1 MDAPAVN
8 AGTPGVR
15 VIEGRGLAVR
25 DIAGYR
31 HPTLAQALAWRIT
44 RHRHDA
50 VSRRSESRDP
60 RLHVEG
66 RVNFAWQSSLGGVT
80 VRTQN
85 ADAGICLRLNDVQG
99 RPLLALSRIRLGERG
114 DEDVGE
120 AVVDRFHYE
129 PVNLPGRLL
138 GVTEQ
143 VMAGAERCSE
153 RLIYAEATQAS
164 RDRNLAGLCNRHY
177 DPAGLLQLDEV
188 ALTGEPLVSRR
199 RLLASADDANAQ
211 ADWQGEDASAWEAL
225 LAPPGEAY
233 VSHTRRDAT
242 GLPVSATDACGHRQR
257 LAYDLA
263 GHLLG
268 SWLTLQGRPEQ
279 PIVAVLHYSAGG
291 HKLHEA
297 HGNGISTRFTFDPR
311 SLQLTGILVQ
321 RPASAPSGARTLQH
335 LRYSHDPVGN
345 VLRVRNEAEAARYW
359 RNQNVMAE
367 GAYVY
372 DSLYQLIEASGREM
386 AGAARQGTRLP
397 ELRVPVDQT
406 VYSRYTRHYCHDSGN
421 NLTHMHHRAP
431 ASGNDYSVQ
440 LTVSDRSNRAVLA
453 QPGLLP
459 GEVDA
464 LFDAAGHQCAL
475 LLGQPLQWT
484 ARGELSRVSPIQ
496 RDEGADDCEWY
507 RYAANGTRLLKVTA
521 QASATARTERVVYLD
536 GLELRSKW
544 VAQAELEQLQVITVA
559 AGGGAEV
566 RVLHWSSG
574 KPAELEN
581 DQLRYSYHD
590 LIGSSGLEVNGRG
603 DVISLEE
610 YYPYGGT
617 AVWAARS
624 RLEAS
629 LKTIRY
635 SGKERDAT
643 GLYYYGSR
651 YYLPWAGRW
660 LSADMLDDDGK
671 AVDGL
676 NLYRMVGNNPMTLH
690 DPDGREGKK
699 GYIYLPVVGN
709 DTVQMAVGDNFNR
722 YVKGRDL
729 RPVILPDRTAKKAF
743 EGLKPQYILGARS
756 ELERAEN
763 LRRMARAGALP
774 ATTQSAYLE
783 EAEYIENEV
792 NIRLKVLKRL
802 KVHSNAESG
811 LLSRLAPGGS
821 KLYIS
826 AHGEAG
832 SGRLA
837 ATYSPESAEI
847 WSDDLAQELE
857 AGGLPKDFQDIR
869 VSACWSANAVEI
881 ESFDSDEID
890 RSAFVAT
897 AVGDGDDQSGP
908 STTPR
913 PFNVMLHSELTKKGF
928 SKISVTGY
936 SGTLWTYPDGKHYVS
951 VLRSADGI
959 TTLSARRSSVKR
971 VHPKPKSN

>member
-1 MDAPAVN
+1 MDAPVVH
-8 AGTPGVR
+8 AGTPGGR
-15 VIEGRGLAVR
+15 VIDSRGLDVR

-50 VSRRSESRDP
+50 VSRISESRDP
-60 RLHVEG
+60 RLHAEG
-66 RVNFAWQSSLGGVT
+66 RVNFAWQSSLGGVI
-80 VRTQN
+80 VRTQSV
-85 ADAGICLRLNDVQG
+85 DAGICLRLNDVQG

-114 DEDVGE
+114 DEGVGE

-129 PVNLPGRLL
+129 PANLPGRLL

-143 VMAGAERCSE
+143 IIAGAVRCSE
-153 RLIYAEATQAS
+153 RLTYAEPTQDS

-188 ALTGEPLVSRR
+188 ALTGDPLVSRR
-199 RLLASADDANAQ
+199 RLLAFADDANAQ
-211 ADWQGEDASAWEAL
+211 ADWQGEDASVWEVL
-225 LAPPGEAY
+225 LAPPGQAY
-233 VSHTRRDAT
+233 VSHTTRDAT

-279 PIVAVLHYSAGG
+279 PIVAALHYSAGG

-311 SLQLTGILVQ
+311 SLRLTGILVQ
-321 RPASAPSGARTLQH
+321 RPATSPSGARTLQH

-359 RNQNVMAE
+359 RNQKVMAE
-367 GAYVY
+367 GTYVY
-372 DSLYQLIEASGREM
+372 DSLYQLVEASGREM
-386 AGAARQGTRLP
+386 AGAARHGTRLP
-397 ELRVPVDQT
+397 EPAVPVDAR
-406 VYSRYTRHYCHDSGN
+406 VYSRYTRDYRYDSGN
-421 NLTHMHHRAP
+421 NLTHIHHRAP
-431 ASGNDYSVQ
+431 ASGNGYSVQ

-464 LFDAAGHQCAL
+464 LFDAGGHPCAL
-475 LLGQPLQWT
+475 LPGQPLQWT

-507 RYAANGTRLLKVTA
+507 RYAANGMRLLKVTQ
-521 QASATARTERVVYLD
+521 QACATPRAERVVYLD
-536 GLELRSKW
+536 GLELRSKS
-544 VAQAELEQLQVITVA
+544 VAQAEVEQLQVITVA

-574 KPAELEN
+574 KPAEIEN

-590 LIGSSGLEVNGRG
+590 LIGSSGLEVDGRG
-603 DVISLEE
+603 DVISQEE

-624 RLEAS
+624 RLEAG

-660 LSADMLDDDGK
+660 LSADTLDDEGK

-676 NLYRMVGNNPMTLH
+676 NLYRMVGNNPITLH
-690 DPDGREGKK
+690 DPEGREGRT
-699 GYIYLPVVGN
+699 GYIYTPFSRGDAAKIVAVENAKRIQLGKSIRSMAFEN
-709 DTVQMAVGDNFNR
+709 DQERETFKKLLKNEAQQLEELNERTQGQIER
-722 YVKGRDL
+722 LKSKRSL
-729 RPVILPDRTAKKAF
+729 TAK
-743 EGLKPQYILGARS
+743 ERQYFDLYSRNIIARNGQ
-756 ELERAEN
+756 LEAIKY
-763 LRRMARAGALP
+763 LMADR
-774 ATTQSAYLE
+774 
-783 EAEYIENEV
+783 
-792 NIRLKVLKRL
+792 
-802 KVHSNAESG
+802 
-811 LLSRLAPGGS
+811 GS
-821 KLYIS
+821 KLFSELDPVRTKLYVVGHGAPGIS
-826 AHGEAG
+826 RVYAASNGENNKG
-832 SGRLA
+832 MSMKRLA
-837 ATYSPESAEI
+837 QAFSGGGLNLNYEDIRLVPCNSADVIEPSSFEKDSLEQARQPKHDESA
-847 WSDDLAQELE
+847 
-857 AGGLPKDFQDIR
+857 GGPGKPGKIYPP
-869 VSACWSANAVEI
+869 A
-881 ESFDSDEID
+881 ESLSNEM
-890 RSAFVAT
+890 R
-897 AVGDGDDQSGP
+897 G
-908 STTPR
+908 
-913 PFNVMLHSELTKKGF
+913 K
-928 SKISVTGY
+928 GY
-936 SGTLWTYPDGKHYVS
+936 SRLTVSGYHGRGISKSQDGHFY
-951 VLRSADGI
+951 RSLGKGGAI
-959 TTLSARRSSVKR
+959 QRRSQVKQQW
-971 VHPKPKSN
+971 KSY